1 MKKLI
6 LVVLVAMLSF
16 GNAYSA
22 TKCTTGP
29 GGFCCWDPEVEGP
42 WRPITCD

>member
-6 LVVLVAMLSF
+6 LVLIAAMLTFS
-16 GNAYSA
+16 NAYA
-22 TKCTTGP
+22 AMKCTNGP
-29 GGFCCWDPEVEGP
+29 SGLCCWDPSTEGP